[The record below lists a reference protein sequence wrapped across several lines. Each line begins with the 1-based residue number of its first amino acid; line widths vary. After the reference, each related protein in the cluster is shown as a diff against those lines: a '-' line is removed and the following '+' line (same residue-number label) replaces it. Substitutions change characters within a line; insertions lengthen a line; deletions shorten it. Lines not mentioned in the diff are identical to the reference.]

1 MQKSFAR
8 IWAETI
14 CKGDKMAKKKEG
26 AKSLN
31 FTDEADRP
39 TYKLKSGEVVPMSD
53 ARIEA
58 MKKSAWDKG
67 ESGNPAGRPPLPDE
81 VKLKMYQFTDEAIE
95 ILKDIARNGT
105 NEAAK
110 LKAAL
115 AFTDPF
121 VSKAVAKQ
129 ELEVNVTTTSIS
141 KFLMEITEDFERD
154 PTLLIDVAPNKENP

>member
-1 MQKSFAR
+1 
-8 IWAETI
+8 
-14 CKGDKMAKKKEG
+14 MAKKKEG

-39 TYKLKSGEVVPMSD
+39 TYKLKNGEVVPMSD
-53 ARIEA
+53 ARIAA
-58 MKKSAWDKG
+58 MQKNAWDKG

-81 VKLKMYQFTDEAIE
+81 VKMKMYEFHDEAIE
-95 ILKDIARNGT
+95 ILKDIARNST

-129 ELEVNVTTTSIS
+129 GVDMNVNINNTIS
-141 KFLMEITEDFERD
+141 KFLMMVTEDFEND
-154 PTLLIDVAPNKENP
+154 PSLLIDVTPNTDVH